1 METPIVNNS
10 ARGTASQMPLTSNT
24 NGSSSIDSRR
34 KTKVRRKEMM
44 AETLPLER
52 AVNIP
57 EEKTLMPTNK
67 KLMANSLNQEE
78 VMENTS
84 PERETKTEISASQH
98 NSANS
103 STPMALT
110 ATKRMLM
117 VKIRC
122 SCT

>member
-1 METPIVNNS
+1 
-10 ARGTASQMPLTSNT
+10 MPLTSNT
-24 NGSSSIDSRR
+24 SGSSSIDSRR

-67 KLMANSLNQEE
+67 KLMANSLNPEE

-117 VKIRC
+117 VKMRC